1 MSYLT
6 DPTGPTANNVL
17 DAGVFQELQESLSQP
32 ELVAAVYRKF
42 VENAAAFIGELRA
55 QDAAARVDTLHTLK
69 GSAAMMGANAMA
81 DLAAQL
87 QEQGLSVQVE
97 AAIQQLASELEK
109 FRAAVSGR
117 LHALGTSLN
126 THQ

>member
-17 DAGVFQELQESLSQP
+17 DASVFQELQESLSQP

-81 DLAAQL
+81 NLAAQL
-87 QEQGLSVQVE
+87 QEQGSAVQVE

-109 FRAAVSGR
+109 FRAAVAGR
-117 LHALGTSLN
+117 LHALGASLN

>member
-6 DPTGPTANNVL
+6 DPTGPTAYNVL

-32 ELVAAVYRKF
+32 ALVAAVYRKF

-55 QDAAARVDTLHTLK
+55 QDAAARADTLHTLK

-81 DLAAQL
+81 NLAAQL

-117 LHALGTSLN
+117 LHALGASLN